1 MIEEFIQYIP
11 ISLGHRSGTV
21 FYSGRTAFSSPSKLY
36 VLGLNPGGS
45 PLKRAR
51 ETVSWHTG
59 KVVHEKPNDWSEYI
73 DEQWL
78 GKPAGGHGL
87 QPRVLHLFNSLN
99 LNPRHVPSS
108 NLIFLRSENERDLNV
123 KQLAQECWSFHQ
135 KVIEKLSVRVVLCFG
150 NTVGGW
156 VRCQMGANRLVDEF
170 IEKNNRKWSNSV
182 YENQDGFSVVIAK
195 HPSRVDWKNPA
206 TDPSPLLQSALNRVD

>member
-1 MIEEFIQYIP
+1 MIEDLIQYIP
-11 ISLGHRSGTV
+11 ISLRDRSGTV
-21 FYSGRTAFSSPSKLY
+21 FYSGRNAFSSLSKLY
-36 VLGLNPGGS
+36 VLRLNPGGS
-45 PLKRAR
+45 PLKQAS
-51 ETVSWHTG
+51 ETVGWHPD
-59 KVVHEKPNDWSEYI
+59 KVLHEKPNDWSEYK
-73 DEQWL
+73 DEPWL
-78 GKPAGGHGL
+78 GKPAGSHGL
-87 QPRVLHLFNSLN
+87 QPCVLHLFNFLD

-123 KQLAQECWSFHQ
+123 KQLAPECGSFHQ
-135 KVIEKLSVRVVLCFG
+135 KVIEKPGVRVVLCFG

-156 VRCQMGANRLVDEF
+156 VRCQLEADRLVDEF

-206 TDPSPLLQSALNRVD
+206 TDSSPLLQSALNRAE